1 LTDGK
6 VAVGE
11 EHTQAEEGHIQAEEE
26 RTQVREMETFPRV
39 ENLTAAPQLQTQETE
54 HLLILALHVHQVG
67 FTVEAPELRISLA
80 VCRH

>member
-6 VAVGE
+6 VEVE
-11 EHTQAEEGHIQAEEE
+11 VEDTQVEEE
-26 RTQVREMETFPRV
+26 RTQVREVETFPRV

-54 HLLILALHVHQVG
+54 HLLILTLHGRQAG
-67 FTVEAPELRISLA
+67 FTVEVPELRISLA